1 MGSFNSNVSIKNS
14 NLKKQMFQKDS
25 VHITTND
32 FFYMCPAF
40 SREVAQNEDVKVSMS
55 CFSRATPMAKPAYVD
70 VVVKNRAFFIPY
82 RSVYPQFNDFLT
94 ENKSFNGA
102 VNQAVPVFYAI
113 QFYGLLHVDVQT
125 AIDSNTSSHFTVAY
139 TGSDDNCDI
148 VLDYTGDT
156 QVPSAS
162 RHKFRFN
169 FTPLGKHFWHILTG
183 LGYNLPL
190 HVLTKTIRSLP
201 ALSALPL
208 LSMLRVWSDW
218 FRPTNFETALTITP
232 SGSSTPEAFNVE
244 RFFSESFWVE
254 NIQLMQYHIYLI
266 GQWLLMIPFERD
278 YFNIAQPRP
287 LGSSTSSSLSM
298 GDPTDTVANNAVVSN
313 SSPNNYTPYIYDTHG
328 SGASI
333 TRWTLQAVT
342 ALSNWM
348 RRNQI
353 AGYRT
358 LDRYLAQY
366 GTKLNS
372 DALERSVYLGE
383 QTVPLNINSVM
394 SNSDTYD
401 PTTEVGSMLGD
412 YAGMGTVDPRN
423 SQGGVFTYNANEFGQ
438 LIIVS
443 QFIPKTSYY
452 QGVKREMFHVGRFD
466 FFNGDFDALD
476 YQAMPLAELVVL
488 QNLMESNV
496 DGVNFASVYGFVP
509 RYAEYK
515 QSTNQDIL
523 DGDFRVHNAGANTYK
538 DMHLFRELPLR
549 ASMSVSREYEIA
561 TWNNSQFDRI
571 FANQKAIYDHFLT
584 YYSFKV
590 ESWLPAS
597 RLFENFG
604 PEQIQHGDS
613 QLQVGGSQ
621 M

>member
-1 MGSFNSNVSIKNS
+1 MGFFNSNVSIKNS

-70 VVVKNRAFFIPY
+70 VMIKNRAFFIPY

-94 ENKSFNGA
+94 ENKSYNGA
-102 VNQAVPVFYAI
+102 VNQAVPSFRPIDFYS
-113 QFYGLLHVDVQT
+113 FLHVNIQT
-125 AIDSNTSSHFTVAY
+125 SIDSNISSHFTVAY
-139 TGSDDNCDI
+139 TGGDDNCDI
-148 VLDYTGDT
+148 VLDYRGDT
-156 QVPSAS
+156 SVSTSQRVVN
-162 RHKFRFN
+162 RYN
-169 FTPLGKHFWHILTG
+169 FTVLGKHFWHILTG

-190 HVLTKTIRSLP
+190 HVLTKSIRTLP
-201 ALSALPL
+201 NLSALPL
-208 LSMLRVWSDW
+208 VSMLRVWSDW
-218 FRPTNFETALTITP
+218 FRPTNFETALTVTP
-232 SGSSTPEAFNVE
+232 IGSSTPVTFNVE
-244 RFFSESFWVE
+244 RFFSESFWAE
-254 NIQLMQYHIYLI
+254 TLWLQAHHLYLI
-266 GQWLLMIPFERD
+266 GQWLLMIPFDRD
-278 YFNIAQPRP
+278 YYNIAQPRP
-287 LGSSTSSSLSM
+287 LASSTSSSMSIE
-298 GDPTDTVANNAVVSN
+298 DPTDTSNNGVS
-313 SSPNNYTPYIYDTHG
+313 SSSASNLYTPFINDAHG
-328 SGASI
+328 SGTSI
-333 TRWTLQAVT
+333 TRWTIQAVT

-383 QTVPLNINSVM
+383 QSVPLDVNSVM

-401 PTTEVGSMLGD
+401 PTTEVGSLLGD
-412 YAGMGTVDPRN
+412 YAGMGIVDPRK
-423 SQGGVFTYNANEFGQ
+423 SQGGVFNYNANEFGQ

-452 QGVKREMFHVGRFD
+452 QGVKREMFHLGRFD

-488 QNLMESNV
+488 QNLMESKV
-496 DGVNFASVYGFVP
+496 ADVNFASVYGFVP

-515 QSTNQDIL
+515 QSTNQDVL
-523 DGDFRVHNAGANTYK
+523 DGDFRVFKAGANTYK

-549 ASMSVSREYEIA
+549 TSMSVSREYEIA

-571 FANQKAIYDHFLT
+571 FANQNAIFDHFLT

-604 PEQIQHGDS
+604 PEQMQHGDS